1 MALQEKEEQCIGL
14 QMDNENLKDQLVKM
28 KYERERVNSESL
40 NFQNTINHLEQQI
53 KKLNHQM
60 NQHQQSEQSLK
71 SLLSEYESK
80 IEDVSR
86 SERSQ
91 AKQNLARYKQQFE
104 SQLKEQEH
112 KSKLENDSLRSK
124 LRQSEEKARQIH
136 NQLCTE
142 RDQRDHTTRQLSNI
156 LKDKFTDAIKTVEL
170 QSKAPSEVGWDVGR
184 DFRSFTPVPE
194 IPEFSIQETKSPAKS
209 LPSWALEA
217 SPEASKFKVPAE
229 KPPKKT
235 TKKQKS
241 KPSPVKNTS
250 AMRNLSFETDATQ
263 YKELPNITDNDLHA
277 TSASASSVLG
287 SPMLGKPK
295 LESSML
301 EEVKPLSSPNVKDAK
316 RNILKSSRKELV
328 NSSLNSIISRQSKE
342 TYKTKS
348 KSSKENSFGNESVQ
362 TKDLSYY
369 LQKLLDIEEKKKRS
383 HNNSSQKLESIN
395 ESYGEL
401 LATPDSRKIK
411 SLQSSPRKNKVY
423 NETPTQSLDD
433 SHIQREDVRALVE
446 QMLAEGKKLNQKSSE
461 KITKRASEP
470 ILR

>member
-1 MALQEKEEQCIGL
+1 
-14 QMDNENLKDQLVKM
+14 
-28 KYERERVNSESL
+28 
-40 NFQNTINHLEQQI
+40 
-53 KKLNHQM
+53 M

-80 IEDVSR
+80 IEETSR
-86 SERSQ
+86 SERLQ

-104 SQLKEQEH
+104 SQLKEQEQ
-112 KSKLENDSLRSK
+112 KYKQENDSLRTK
-124 LRQSEEKARQIH
+124 LRQSDEKARQIH
-136 NQLCTE
+136 SQLCTE

-156 LKDKFTDAIKTVEL
+156 LKDKFTDAIKTVEM

-194 IPEFSIQETKSPAKS
+194 IPEFSIPEIKSSPKA
-209 LPSWALEA
+209 LPTWAMEE
-217 SPEASKFKVPAE
+217 SPEPARFKVPNQL
-229 KPPKKT
+229 PKKSP
-235 TKKQKS
+235 KKK
-241 KPSPVKNTS
+241 KSPVKNTS
-250 AMRNLSFETDATQ
+250 AIRNLSFETDATQ
-263 YKELPNITDNDLHA
+263 YKDLPNITDNDGQGD
-277 TSASASSVLG
+277 SQNSSLLR
-287 SPMLGKPK
+287 SPMLGKPR

-369 LQKLLDIEEKKKRS
+369 LQKLLDIEEQKKKS

-401 LATPDSRKIK
+401 LTTPDSRKIK
-411 SLQSSPRKNKVY
+411 SLQSSPRKPKGY
-423 NETPTQSLDD
+423 NDTPTVG
-433 SHIQREDVRALVE
+433 I
-446 QMLAEGKKLNQKSSE
+446 
-461 KITKRASEP
+461 
-470 ILR
+470 